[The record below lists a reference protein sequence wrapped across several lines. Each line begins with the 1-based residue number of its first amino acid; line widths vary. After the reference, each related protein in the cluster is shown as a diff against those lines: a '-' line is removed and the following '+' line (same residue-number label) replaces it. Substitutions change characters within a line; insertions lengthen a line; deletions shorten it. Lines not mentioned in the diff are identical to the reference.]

1 MGQVRIARWDNS
13 FPSFGPAARVPQC
26 DSFMAT
32 PKRARSPA
40 QPADAADSPWTQLPG
55 PGSRQPAGQARLLRD
70 GRRGKLQ
77 IVFALLC
84 DREGRPVAAEVFEGK
99 PLWRRLI
106 GTMRSNWSTLRVR
119 VVTNPPAAPN

>member
-1 MGQVRIARWDNS
+1 
-13 FPSFGPAARVPQC
+13 
-26 DSFMAT
+26 MAT
-32 PKRARSPA
+32 PKRARSPG
-40 QPADAADSPWTQLPG
+40 PASRCLPTAPG
-55 PGSRQPAGQARLLRD
+55 PNFPGPEADNPLARRGYSRD

-106 GTMRSNWSTLRVR
+106 GTMRSNWSTLRGR
-119 VVTNPPAAPN
+119 VVRNAPSAPG